1 LEIQHQSL
9 ADLLGA
15 VFKVKGFFC
24 LKKDG
29 VSLLVFRRP
38 KTFSIFRANYFNE
51 VTTLRGLV
59 VFLIVVVVLVVC
71 IAPFTLTGQ
80 IQNFLSQVHE
90 RLTPNNSQQEA
101 AKPQL
106 AVNIRENSS
115 YWTSKANLTE
125 YVSDLAVSVSNQG
138 NVSAENVKITTTVDG
153 GTFST
158 ESVALLQPSETYAN
172 SVTVNVPYNSAMLVT
187 VDASCSLASA
197 SKTVIVNANLTRHF
211 DENLCRSFVTPKD
224 PNVVALKDEIL
235 RDKLPVTLDWMA
247 LRDWVGN
254 NIQYKTD
261 EEVHGVSEFWQ
272 FSNETM
278 QLKTGDCEDFSIL
291 LCSLLRADGW
301 ATDKAYVI
309 VGEHNNLYHAWVRVI
324 WNNVQY
330 NIEPQGNGFSIA
342 IGDIL
347 SLSGYNAKYYF
358 NDVNFGT
365 FQ

>member
-1 LEIQHQSL
+1 M
-9 ADLLGA
+9 
-15 VFKVKGFFC
+15 
-24 LKKDG
+24 
-29 VSLLVFRRP
+29 
-38 KTFSIFRANYFNE
+38 
-51 VTTLRGLV
+51 RGLV
-59 VFLIVVVVLVVC
+59 VFVIVVVVLVVC

-90 RLTPNNSQQEA
+90 RLTPNDSQQEA

-138 NVSAENVKITTTVDG
+138 NDSAENVKITTTIDG

-158 ESVALLQPSETYAN
+158 DSIALLQPSETYAN

-197 SKTVIVNANLTRHF
+197 SKTVIVNANLTRYF
-211 DENLCRSFVTPKD
+211 DENLCRSFVTPND
-224 PNVVALKDEIL
+224 SGVVALKDKIL

-261 EEVHGVSEFWQ
+261 DEVHGVSEFWQ

-309 VGEHNNLYHAWVRVI
+309 VGEQNNLYHAWVRVI

-330 NIEPQGNGFSIA
+330 NIEPQGNGFAIA

-347 SLSGYNAKYYF
+347 SLSGYTAKYYF
-358 NDVNFGT
+358 NDANFGA